1 MKFAYADPPYI
12 GQAKRHYKNHKD
24 YAGEV
29 NHKELIDKLVE
40 EYPDGWA
47 LSLSAPTLK
56 QILNMC
62 PDDVRVMIWVK
73 PFHAWK
79 KNVSPSYGYEPV
91 IFSGGRERKTFGNE
105 NTKGFGYQDWVSAN
119 ITMKKG
125 LSGAKPE
132 RFCIW
137 LFEVLN
143 VRPGD
148 TLDDLFPGSGIVSEM
163 YDWYIKQYKDNA
175 VDLRE
180 AAKLN
185 KQDIRKYIEEN
196 DDRYRSS

>member
-12 GQAKRHYKNHKD
+12 GQAARHYKDHKD

-29 NHKELIDKLVE
+29 NHKELIDKLVSD
-40 EYPDGWA
+40 YPDGWA
-47 LSLSAPTLK
+47 LSLSAPSLK
-56 QILNMC
+56 QILNLC

-79 KNVSPSYGYEPV
+79 SVTPSYGYEPV
-91 IFSGGRERKTFGNE
+91 IVYGGRKRSSYGKESVKAL
-105 NTKGFGYQDWVSAN
+105 GYKDWVSAN

-125 LSGAKPE
+125 LTGAKPE

-143 VRPGD
+143 VEPND
-148 TLDDLFPGSGIVSEM
+148 TLDDLFPGTGIVSDM
-163 YDWYIKQYKDNA
+163 YEWYIGQYKSDA
-175 VDLRE
+175 T
-180 AAKLN
+180 
-185 KQDIRKYIEEN
+185 DIKEIVKENRQEIRRYIG
-196 DDRYRSS
+196 DK

>member
-12 GQAKRHYKNHKD
+12 GQSKRHYKNHED

-29 NHKELIDKLVE
+29 NHQELIDRLVE

-62 PDDVRVMIWVK
+62 PDDVRVMVWVK

-79 KNVSPSYGYEPV
+79 NIRPSYGYEPV
-91 IFSGGRERKTFGNE
+91 IVRGGRKANFRTEDK
-105 NTKGFGYQDWVSAN
+105 KVLGYQDWVSAS

-125 LSGAKPE
+125 LTGAKPE

-143 VRPGD
+143 VRPKD
-148 TLDDLFPGSGIVSEM
+148 TLDDLFPGTGVVSEM
-163 YDWYIKQYKDNA
+163 YNWYINQYKDVA
-175 VDLRE
+175 TDLKE
-180 AAKLN
+180 VAKLN
-185 KQDIRKYIEEN
+185 KQDIRKYIEEKE
-196 DDRYRSS
+196 

>member
-12 GQAKRHYKNHKD
+12 GQSKRHYKDHED

-29 NHKELIDKLVE
+29 DHQELINKLVD

-47 LSLSAPTLK
+47 LSLSTPSLK
-56 QILNMC
+56 EILNMC
-62 PDDVRVMIWVK
+62 PDDVRVMVWVK

-79 KNVSPSYGYEPV
+79 NVRPSYGYEPV
-91 IFSGGRERKTFGNE
+91 IVRGGRKANFRTEDK
-105 NTKGFGYQDWVSAN
+105 KVLGYQDWVSAS

-143 VRPGD
+143 VRPSD
-148 TLDDLFPGSGIVSEM
+148 TLDDLFPGSGVVSEL
-163 YDWYIKQYKDNA
+163 YDWYIKHYKDDST
-175 VDLRE
+175 DLRDVTTM
-180 AAKLN
+180 N
-185 KQDIRKYIEEN
+185 KHEIRKNKEEKQ
-196 DDRYRSS
+196 R

>member
-12 GQAKRHYKNHKD
+12 GQAARHYKDHKD

-29 NHKELIDKLVE
+29 NHKELIDKLVSD
-40 EYPDGWA
+40 YPDGWA
-47 LSLSAPTLK
+47 LSLSAPSLK
-56 QILNMC
+56 QILNLC

-79 KNVSPSYGYEPV
+79 NVTPSYGYEPV
-91 IFSGGRERKTFGNE
+91 IVYGGRKRPSYGKESVKAL
-105 NTKGFGYQDWVSAN
+105 GYKDWVSAN

-125 LSGAKPE
+125 LTGAKPE

-143 VRPGD
+143 VEPND
-148 TLDDLFPGSGIVSEM
+148 TLDDLFPGTGIVSDM
-163 YDWYIKQYKDNA
+163 YKWYISQYKSDA
-175 VDLRE
+175 T
-180 AAKLN
+180 
-185 KQDIRKYIEEN
+185 DIKEIVKENRQEIRRYIG
-196 DDRYRSS
+196 DKIG